1 MNKLTKED
9 KIKIIIKNM
18 KIMIALFAIKVSIIM
33 LGCVLFYI
41 LFIK

>member
-18 KIMIALFAIKVSIIM
+18 KIMIALFAIKVSNT
-33 LGCVLFYI
+33 GVLVFKSDFNI
-41 LFIK
+41 V